1 MQKETFSRCS
11 GHGAHDLL
19 APHEDASGSIIRWT
33 TQLSLSPSLIGVHL
47 PSRHEGIV
55 RGKAFRPFAVS
66 HACPTFTSIFVPA
79 PLDFCPRVEQRR
91 GPDAAFV
98 DEPLGETDHRLPQ
111 ELHQRNRADETI
123 FWVRECFFFRSCTRQ
138 VGGPGGI
145 APPHPPDLMPPHRL
159 IVFIAQLTPLLLRSE
174 PNSVH
179 FGRTNDTQPYLPLR
193 DR

>member
-19 APHEDASGSIIRWT
+19 APREDASGSIIRWT

-123 FWVRECFFFRSCTRQ
+123 FWVRECFFFTFMYSTSGWSRRDSATPPA
-138 VGGPGGI
+138 GSD
-145 APPHPPDLMPPHRL
+145 APPSPDCLHRPIDTTAASL
-159 IVFIAQLTPLLLRSE
+159 GAQLCP
-174 PNSVH
+174 
-179 FGRTNDTQPYLPLR
+179 FW
-193 DR
+193 